1 MSSPNRSLLNFAKW
15 DRLGRHRVPP
25 AVVKGA
31 PSPSPGLGLERSSPT
46 CISADTWGTD
56 MVNWLELAGIIGTSS
71 RRRHS
76 TERRCHTGGR
86 AGEGRNKTHYA
97 SKCACRADTP

>member
-1 MSSPNRSLLNFAKW
+1 MSSPNRSLLNFAKR

-76 TERRCHTGGR
+76 TEKMSYRGAGGGR
-86 AGEGRNKTHYA
+86 QE
-97 SKCACRADTP
+97 